1 MSSWATWNRY
11 IGDCIQQQ
19 FMTYFLFISGIVAS
33 SVLCG
38 ICKYIWFLSIFLYYL
53 QSNVPNL
60 YCKIL
65 KIIDL
70 WTLSSLYVCDLIL
83 DYTLQMSLSTK
94 FWGFENN
101 RSLSPVVYFQ
111 GIKVQVRS
119 VYIEGR
125 SQPLK
130 GQYFFAY
137 RIRITNNSNRPVQLL
152 RRHWIITDAN
162 GKTENVWLVIL
173 VLIFLT

>member
-1 MSSWATWNRY
+1 M
-11 IGDCIQQQ
+11 
-19 FMTYFLFISGIVAS
+19 
-33 SVLCG
+33 
-38 ICKYIWFLSIFLYYL
+38 
-53 QSNVPNL
+53 
-60 YCKIL
+60 
-65 KIIDL
+65 
-70 WTLSSLYVCDLIL
+70 
-83 DYTLQMSLSTK
+83 K
-94 FWGFENN
+94 FQGLANN
-101 RSLSPVVYFQ
+101 RILLSVVNYQ

-162 GKTENVWLVIL
+162 GKTENVWLV
-173 VLIFLT
+173 FWS

>member
-1 MSSWATWNRY
+1 M
-11 IGDCIQQQ
+11 Q
-19 FMTYFLFISGIVAS
+19 
-33 SVLCG
+33 
-38 ICKYIWFLSIFLYYL
+38 
-53 QSNVPNL
+53 NL
-60 YCKIL
+60 KNPESP
-65 KIIDL
+65 KQ
-70 WTLSSLYVCDLIL
+70 SSLYVCDLL
-83 DYTLQMSLSTK
+83 FDCAMHMGLWTK
-94 FWGFENN
+94 FQDFVYN
-101 RSLSPVVYFQ
+101 RNLSPVYFQ

-130 GQYFFAY
+130 SQFFFAY

-173 VLIFLT
+173 VLPYSYLSHTVLECIKLWLRYC